1 MNKKQL
7 TYNFFYKYFN
17 EDIIDPTWV
26 DENIQTHMF
35 MYVQNNISSFLERV
49 NINEDNSYA
58 YTVFCKN
65 MYEQIK
71 TKITN
76 NLNGSRIEE

>member
-1 MNKKQL
+1 MDKKQL
-7 TYNFFYKYFN
+7 TYDFFYKYFN

-26 DENIQTHMF
+26 DENIQRHMF
-35 MYVQNNISSFLERV
+35 MYVQNNLSSFLDRI
-49 NINEDNSYA
+49 NIKEDNSKS
-58 YTVFCKN
+58 YTLFCKN
-65 MYEQIK
+65 LYDDVK